1 MDTYNRIIA
10 CYFMSNKKNGTIYV
24 GSTNDLYRRVQEH
37 KEKVVES
44 FTKKYDLTKLVFAE
58 RCENLEQALIL
69 ERRYKKY
76 LRAWKIKK
84 IEEMNPNW
92 DDLSLTW
99 L

>member
-1 MDTYNRIIA
+1 
-10 CYFMSNKKNGTIYV
+10 MSNKKNGTIYV